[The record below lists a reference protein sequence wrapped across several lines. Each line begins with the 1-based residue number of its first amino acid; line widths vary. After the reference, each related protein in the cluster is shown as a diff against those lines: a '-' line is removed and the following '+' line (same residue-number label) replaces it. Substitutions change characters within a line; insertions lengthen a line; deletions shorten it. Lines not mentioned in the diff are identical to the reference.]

1 MDPFTCFGII
11 VHIGMILGH
20 MHFYADVDFLLC
32 NGFRCFLKV
41 RVMEY
46 FFGCRKIDFPC
57 RGEFLSAVP
66 PVSWLS
72 TGFPSCFSRLLD
84 IFLRAIDFEDGMDE
98 FS

>member
-11 VHIGMILGH
+11 VHIGMIPGH

-72 TGFPSCFSRLLD
+72 TGFPSCLFAAVGY
-84 IFLRAIDFEDGMDE
+84 FLRAIDFENGMDE

>member
-11 VHIGMILGH
+11 VHIGMIPGH

-57 RGEFLSAVP
+57 RVSFFLQCPLCPGCP
-66 PVSWLS
+66 P
-72 TGFPSCFSRLLD
+72 GFLPVFSRLLD